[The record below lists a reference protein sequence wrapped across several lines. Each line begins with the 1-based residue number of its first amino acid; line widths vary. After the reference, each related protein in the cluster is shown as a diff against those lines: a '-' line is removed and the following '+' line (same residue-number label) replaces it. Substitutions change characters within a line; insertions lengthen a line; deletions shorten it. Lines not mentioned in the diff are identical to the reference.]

1 MNNKILLVISITIA
15 CSFIA
20 YMITNQL
27 HWAAVIGLIFI
38 VGGLKWTRVKK
49 NEKDDEIEYDDRVS
63 YNIQRASL
71 QTFSISIILL
81 FIYLLFSEIAFDHSD
96 IVIDYL
102 LIYLVVT
109 LALAYYIV
117 PTIVKRR

>member
-1 MNNKILLVISITIA
+1 
-15 CSFIA
+15 
-20 YMITNQL
+20 MITNQL